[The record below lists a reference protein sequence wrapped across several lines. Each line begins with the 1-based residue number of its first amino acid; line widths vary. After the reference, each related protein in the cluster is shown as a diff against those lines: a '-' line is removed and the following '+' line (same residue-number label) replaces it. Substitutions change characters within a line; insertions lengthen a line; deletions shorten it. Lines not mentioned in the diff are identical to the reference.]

1 MTTQEILE
9 AARSAKS
16 ALALA
21 DNTARNAAL
30 LGMADA
36 LCSADDQ
43 AAILAANA
51 EDMAAAKGHISD
63 VMLDRLALT
72 APRIEAMAQGIREV
86 AALPDPVGRVLNR
99 VERPNGLVIEKTAVP
114 MGVIAIIYE
123 SRPNVTSDAAAL
135 AIKSGNACILRCGKE
150 AWRSANAI
158 VTVLRQGLK
167 KAGLPETAVCL
178 IEDTTH
184 ASANALMTAVGYVDL
199 LIPRGGA
206 GLIRACVQNAK
217 VPCIQ
222 TGTGICHVYVDDT
235 ADLDKALDIIE
246 NALGIPMWISAL
258 VIALAMAVV
267 VMGGVKRISSVAS
280 MLVPPMVGIYLIA
293 TVVIL
298 IANAGQ
304 IPSVIAQ
311 VVSCAFGSKEAL
323 LGGGV
328 GIAIQQGVKRG
339 TFSSASGMGESMPT
353 AAAAETSHP
362 IKQGMANAAGV
373 WLDTVIVC
381 TASGLMMLL
390 SGCYNTQFGYIGGTG
405 AMHDQM
411 AQLAADGTYGVIFVQ
426 NACSTVMGSIAPL
439 FIAIMLA
446 LFSFT
451 CLISYYYEGETS
463 VLYLFQGDDK
473 AATRKVVIRIMQI
486 VMPILIFIWGNI
498 DSGLAWNLSDLA
510 LGGSTWINML
520 VVLLLSPKVFA
531 LYKDYEEQMKAKK
544 DPYYNPDKLCWK
556 GVDVEMWKD
565 INKKRI
571 AEDK

>member
-1 MTTQEILE
+1 MLLNKFHFSDIIFLK
-9 AARSAKS
+9 ARSFLSELKNLLS
-16 ALALA
+16 Q
-21 DNTARNAAL
+21 RAAL
-30 LGMADA
+30 HQIKGELYMEAINNIVGMLNGPIWGVGMLVLIVGSGLYFTIRLGFFQFVHFKDMWSRIIDKSESESGISSFASFCTTMAMRVGTGNVAGVAVA
-36 LCSADDQ
+36 LYMGGPGALFWMIIAGMTNSAVCFTECTLSVLYKNRIDGQ
-43 AAILAANA
+43 YRSGGAYCAERGLGWKAYGAFYAAFFGLGVVLF
-51 EDMAAAKGHISD
+51 MPAAA
-63 VMLDRLALT
+63 T
-72 APRIEAMAQGIREV
+72 Y
-86 AALPDPVGRVLNR
+86 
-99 VERPNGLVIEKTAVP
+99 T
-114 MGVIAIIYE
+114 
-123 SRPNVTSDAAAL
+123 
-135 AIKSGNACILRCGKE
+135 
-150 AWRSANAI
+150 
-158 VTVLRQGLK
+158 
-167 KAGLPETAVCL
+167 
-178 IEDTTH
+178 
-184 ASANALMTAVGYVDL
+184 
-199 LIPRGGA
+199 
-206 GLIRACVQNAK
+206 
-217 VPCIQ
+217 
-222 TGTGICHVYVDDT
+222 ICDGF
-235 ADLDKALDIIE
+235 K

-439 FIAIMLA
+439 FVAIMLA

>member
-1 MTTQEILE
+1 
-9 AARSAKS
+9 
-16 ALALA
+16 
-21 DNTARNAAL
+21 
-30 LGMADA
+30 
-36 LCSADDQ
+36 
-43 AAILAANA
+43 
-51 EDMAAAKGHISD
+51 
-63 VMLDRLALT
+63 
-72 APRIEAMAQGIREV
+72 
-86 AALPDPVGRVLNR
+86 
-99 VERPNGLVIEKTAVP
+99 
-114 MGVIAIIYE
+114 MGFG
-123 SRPNVTSDAAAL
+123 
-135 AIKSGNACILRCGKE
+135 SGYR
-150 AWRSANAI
+150 
-158 VTVLRQGLK
+158 T
-167 KAGLPETAVCL
+167 
-178 IEDTTH
+178 
-184 ASANALMTAVGYVDL
+184 GY
-199 LIPRGGA
+199 GS
-206 GLIRACVQNAK
+206 C
-217 VPCIQ
+217 
-222 TGTGICHVYVDDT
+222 
-235 ADLDKALDIIE
+235 
-246 NALGIPMWISAL
+246 
-258 VIALAMAVV
+258 
-267 VMGGVKRISSVAS
+267 SSVAS

-304 IPSVIAQ
+304 IPSVIVD
-311 VVSCAFGSKEAL
+311 VVKCAFGSKEAL

-362 IKQGMANAAGV
+362 VKQGMANAAGV

-390 SGCYNTQFGYIGGTG
+390 SGCYNTQFGYVGGTG

-486 VMPILIFIWGNI
+486 VMPILIFIWGNV

-520 VVLLLSPKVFA
+520 VVLLLSPKAFA

-556 GVDVEMWKD
+556 GVDAEMWKD

>member
-1 MTTQEILE
+1 MLLNKFHFSDIIFSK
-9 AARSAKS
+9 ARSFLSELKNLLS
-16 ALALA
+16 Q
-21 DNTARNAAL
+21 RAAL
-30 LGMADA
+30 HQIKGELYMEAINNIVGMLNGPIWGVGMLVLIVGSGLYFTIRLGFFQFVHFKDMWSRIIDKSESESGISSFASFCTTMAMRVGTGNVAGVAVA
-36 LCSADDQ
+36 LYMGGPGALFWMIIAGMTNSAVCFTECTLSVLYKNRIDGQ
-43 AAILAANA
+43 YRSGGAYCAERGLGWKAYGAFYAAFFGLGVVLF
-51 EDMAAAKGHISD
+51 MPAAA
-63 VMLDRLALT
+63 T
-72 APRIEAMAQGIREV
+72 Y
-86 AALPDPVGRVLNR
+86 
-99 VERPNGLVIEKTAVP
+99 T
-114 MGVIAIIYE
+114 
-123 SRPNVTSDAAAL
+123 
-135 AIKSGNACILRCGKE
+135 
-150 AWRSANAI
+150 
-158 VTVLRQGLK
+158 
-167 KAGLPETAVCL
+167 
-178 IEDTTH
+178 
-184 ASANALMTAVGYVDL
+184 
-199 LIPRGGA
+199 
-206 GLIRACVQNAK
+206 
-217 VPCIQ
+217 
-222 TGTGICHVYVDDT
+222 ICDGF
-235 ADLDKALDIIE
+235 K

-328 GIAIQQGVKRG
+328 GIAIQQGVKRD

-439 FIAIMLA
+439 FVAIMLA

>member
-1 MTTQEILE
+1 MLLNKFHFSDIIFSK
-9 AARSAKS
+9 ARSFLSELKNLLS
-16 ALALA
+16 Q
-21 DNTARNAAL
+21 RAAL
-30 LGMADA
+30 HQIKGELYMEAINNIVNMLNGPIWGVGMLVLIVGSGLYFTIRLGFFQFVHFKDMWSRIIDKSESESGISSFASFCTTMAMRVGTGNVAGVAVA
-36 LCSADDQ
+36 LYMGGPGALFWMIIAGMTNSAVCFTECTLSVLYKNRIDGQ
-43 AAILAANA
+43 YRSGGAYCAERGLGWKAYGAFYAAFFGLGVVLF
-51 EDMAAAKGHISD
+51 MPAAA
-63 VMLDRLALT
+63 T
-72 APRIEAMAQGIREV
+72 Y
-86 AALPDPVGRVLNR
+86 
-99 VERPNGLVIEKTAVP
+99 T
-114 MGVIAIIYE
+114 
-123 SRPNVTSDAAAL
+123 
-135 AIKSGNACILRCGKE
+135 
-150 AWRSANAI
+150 
-158 VTVLRQGLK
+158 
-167 KAGLPETAVCL
+167 
-178 IEDTTH
+178 
-184 ASANALMTAVGYVDL
+184 
-199 LIPRGGA
+199 
-206 GLIRACVQNAK
+206 
-217 VPCIQ
+217 
-222 TGTGICHVYVDDT
+222 ICDGF
-235 ADLDKALDIIE
+235 K

-439 FIAIMLA
+439 FVAIMLA